1 MVYDEEEVG
10 DLGQQSRESK
20 WIMISL
26 NQIGTTNKTFPRIPN
41 RFTIH
46 MFHDPTLH
54 RKTQLSLPYSNAC
67 GCLLMTEL
75 RCVTGE
81 GIFHHFRGK
90 RYKYRTLAGEGRL
103 EGVWMVLKQR
113 FGQEERGRK
122 HRKEE
127 VRRFGGYC
135 RSIDS
140 DDGQGRDERGG
151 IQD

>member
-1 MVYDEEEVG
+1 MYDEEEVG

-26 NQIGTTNKTFPRIPN
+26 NQIGTTNKTFPRIPD

-46 MFHDPTLH
+46 SFHDPTFH
-54 RKTQLSLPYSNAC
+54 PKTQLSLPYSDAR
-67 GCLLMTEL
+67 GCLSMTEP
-75 RCVTGE
+75 RRVTGE
-81 GIFHHFRGK
+81 GTFHHFRGK

-103 EGVWMVLKQR
+103 KGVWMVSKQR
-113 FGQEERGRK
+113 FDREERGRK

-127 VRRFGGYC
+127 MGRFGGYC

-140 DDGQGRDERGG
+140 EDGQGRDERGG